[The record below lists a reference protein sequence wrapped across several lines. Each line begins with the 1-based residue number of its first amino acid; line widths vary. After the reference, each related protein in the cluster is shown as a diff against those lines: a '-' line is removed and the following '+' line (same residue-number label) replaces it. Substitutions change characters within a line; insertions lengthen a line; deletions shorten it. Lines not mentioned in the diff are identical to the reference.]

1 MAFIPNSGSVA
12 AWLQSDNASVITVGS
27 GSVFA
32 IVQNL
37 QGASVSGTVIAN
49 QGTNPWVITGSVQ
62 ASLTPAANQSVSG
75 TVGASIIGL
84 TPVAVTNT
92 PSISGTVNVGNTVTI
107 NSPSVYGNISGSV
120 VAFINNT
127 PAVSVQGTVF
137 VSGSVITVG
146 TAVPNQ
152 SISGTVQ
159 AQVQGSVA
167 TVIIGGSIAASFTP
181 PANQS
186 VSGTVQTDVRGS
198 IAAVIIGGSIA
209 ANFTPPA
216 NQSVSGAVSVSNF
229 PLTQNVSGSVVAT
242 QGTTPWTVTSS
253 IAGGIFP
260 ISGSVAATI
269 VGTPNVNVA
278 GSVVAFQG
286 AGWSGS
292 VAAWLQSSNASVITV
307 GTAAP
312 NQSVS
317 GTVGASIIGL
327 PPVNVT
333 NFPTTQNVSGSVV
346 AFVTGTPA
354 VSVQGTV
361 FVSGSVI
368 TVGGSGPAN
377 QSVSGTVQTQVQ
389 ASVAVVIIGG
399 SIAASFTPPANQSVS
414 GVVMAQG
421 LNAPN
426 ASVTGNPVVIG
437 GLDQNGSVQGA
448 KIVTV
453 VSVAGGLAWLGIT
466 SVSGTV
472 QAQVQSSIAAVI
484 IGGSILTSST
494 ANQSVSGTVGASI
507 IGSVGVNQGAA
518 ASLVGGWPIIN
529 GEAADATGTFT
540 NATQTT
546 SVTNNNLDGYG
557 NTLISINGTYG
568 TATAVFEGSD
578 DGGTTWYTVAAARDD
593 SNVIETGYTSLTN
606 VSRTWQINNS
616 GFDSIRVRSTAVA
629 SGTANI
635 RISSSAAP
643 NSSGATVA
651 IGAALPAGTNA
662 IGAVFASITGTVIT
676 TFTNSSIIAIQSGSV
691 ISINQGS
698 IASAQI
704 GTAITSIVGSF
715 LEDSASA
722 NADPGVF
729 VLGVRNDTLSSVTST
744 DGDYTQHTVG
754 PAGETII
761 ANAPYTK
768 WIQGNTS
775 IFGATSVAVLAAQGA
790 SIFTYITGLQV
801 TNASANNVYV
811 TLGTGSNSILGY
823 TVAPANGGSNIYF
836 PNALKTTQN
845 GTFTASIN
853 GVASIFLS
861 AQGFI
866 SKT

>member
-32 IVQNL
+32 VVQGL

-107 NSPSVYGNISGSV
+107 NPPSVYGNISGSV

-146 TAVPNQ
+146 TTVPNQ
-152 SISGTVQ
+152 SISGTIQ
-159 AQVQGSVA
+159 AQIQGSVA

-307 GTAAP
+307 GTAVP

-361 FVSGSVI
+361 FISGSVI

-399 SIAASFTPPANQSVS
+399 SI
-414 GVVMAQG
+414 
-421 LNAPN
+421 
-426 ASVTGNPVVIG
+426 
-437 GLDQNGSVQGA
+437 
-448 KIVTV
+448 
-453 VSVAGGLAWLGIT
+453 
-466 SVSGTV
+466 
-472 QAQVQSSIAAVI
+472 
-484 IGGSILTSST
+484 LTSTT

-518 ASLVGGWPIIN
+518 ASLLAGWPIIN
-529 GEAADATGTFT
+529 GEAGDVTGTFT

-546 SVTNNNLDGYG
+546 SITANNLDGYG
-557 NTLISINGTYG
+557 NSLISINGTYG

-578 DGGTTWYTVAAARDD
+578 DGGTTWYTVSAARDD

-606 VSRTWQINNS
+606 ILRSWQINNS

-651 IGAALPAGTNA
+651 IGAALPAGNNL
-662 IGAVFASITGTVIT
+662 IGAVNASITGTVIASVSGSVGIVGNPSISGT
-676 TFTNSSIIAIQSGSV
+676 VLITNTPSISGTVLVNNGSVVAFQGTSPFVVNFQNSSIIAIQSGSV

-744 DGDYTQHTVG
+744 DADYTQHTVG

-768 WIQGNTS
+768 WVQGSTS

-853 GVASIFLS
+853 GVASVFLS